1 MVLIAINFTKL
12 SANRDKP
19 AKGEVTIN
27 SNLSLTDVNVS
38 TIKGNT
44 QQATL
49 TYKFKFTTNFDPK
62 VGQIELEGD
71 SIYLEP
77 AKKAK
82 EISENWKKTKK
93 IPKEELAGVM
103 NSILQKSH
111 VEAIL
116 ISRSVGL
123 PPPIQ
128 LPKVR
133 VKN

>member
-12 SANRDKP
+12 SASREKP
-19 AKGEVTIN
+19 AKGQVNIN
-27 SNLSLTDVNVS
+27 SNLSLTDVQLS

-49 TYKFKFTTNFDPK
+49 TYKFKFTTSFEPK
-62 VGQIELEGD
+62 IGTIELEGD
-71 SIYLEP
+71 SIYLES

-82 EISENWKKTKK
+82 ELADEWKKTKK
-93 IPKEELAGVM
+93 VAKEELAGVM

-111 VEAIL
+111 VEAII

-128 LPKVR
+128 LPKVN
-133 VKN
+133 VK